1 MEVVVLTLKDR
12 GWVFFKYIFTQLFQM
27 STPFNSFP
35 PKKQHMTTSP
45 VSLMTCLDTS
55 VYIV

>member
-12 GWVFFKYIFTQLFQM
+12 GWVFFFKYILTQLFQM

-35 PKKQHMTTSP
+35 HKNN
-45 VSLMTCLDTS
+45 
-55 VYIV
+55 I

>member
-12 GWVFFKYIFTQLFQM
+12 GWGFFFFKYIFTQLFQM

-35 PKKQHMTTSP
+35 HKNNT
-45 VSLMTCLDTS
+45 
-55 VYIV
+55 

>member
-12 GWVFFKYIFTQLFQM
+12 GWGFFFKYIFTQLFQM

-35 PKKQHMTTSP
+35 HKNNT
-45 VSLMTCLDTS
+45 
-55 VYIV
+55 

>member
-12 GWVFFKYIFTQLFQM
+12 GCFFFFKYIFTQPFQM

-35 PKKQHMTTSP
+35 HKNN
-45 VSLMTCLDTS
+45 
-55 VYIV
+55 I